1 MPLTRVGGAPSRRR
15 VCVAV
20 YAPHTCVPA
29 RTATGNITFL
39 PINFSPSERANERAC
54 EATSTRIWKTI
65 MKLDGARKEVGE
77 GIKSEWWG
85 RIGKFLRLGDI
96 HGWVCVE
103 VLDCRVVDDG
113 CIIEEWRNVLE
124 H

>member
-1 MPLTRVGGAPSRRR
+1 
-15 VCVAV
+15 
-20 YAPHTCVPA
+20 
-29 RTATGNITFL
+29 
-39 PINFSPSERANERAC
+39 
-54 EATSTRIWKTI
+54 
-65 MKLDGARKEVGE
+65 MKLDEGARKEVRE

-103 VLDCRVVDDG
+103 VLDRRVVDDG

-124 H
+124 R